1 MILRYNLQFFAKD
14 GPGGER
20 TEPATAKKLR
30 DARKKGQVAKS
41 KEVANGTQTFYSP
54 TASAHVSSCLSRC
67 SLNPGQGRQSWEQ
80 TPGAVG
86 IADTL
91 YWQQRGRHLLLSNGR
106 HSNSDNYDS
115 AQGHSVLD
123 SPRLARRSFSGG
135 AYLTGHCARTVL

>member
-1 MILRYNLQFFAKD
+1 MDRKKSSFAKHTSSQ
-14 GPGGER
+14 G
-20 TEPATAKKLR
+20 LV
-30 DARKKGQVAKS
+30 RKTY
-41 KEVANGTQTFYSP
+41 KEVLTLNKKTDDPVKKWAEDVTSLLTKAGTRR
-54 TASAHVSSCLSRC
+54 CLAVSRC